1 MTVTATVISDA
12 SLCHDTKAGGW
23 AAYVAVDGG
32 IRVQNS
38 GAFKRR
44 PKDVNEAELWAVI
57 NGLTIAKLSGAK
69 VALVQ
74 TDSLHVVRLIQQNKH
89 AFSGHLRRLGL
100 DIRVKARHV
109 KGHTKRKEPRFWCNR
124 WCDKEARRH
133 MKLQRKELTP

>member
-1 MTVTATVISDA
+1 MTRATVISDA
-12 SLCHDTKAGGW
+12 SLCHETKAGGW
-23 AAYVAVDGG
+23 AVWVAVDGG
-32 IRVQNS
+32 VRVQNS

-57 NGLTIAKLSGAK
+57 NGLTIAKLSGATEC
-69 VALVQ
+69 LVQ

-109 KGHTKRKEPRFWCNR
+109 KGHTVRKEPRFWCNR
-124 WCDKEARRH
+124 WCDMEARRH
-133 MKLQRKELTP
+133 MKLQRKELSK